1 LKTVKLTLQV
11 LQTSLHDR
19 QGFDCG
25 LPAVNLFLRE
35 QARRQM
41 EQRINRTWVMVSDAP
56 MQGELKPVMGYF
68 TLTQCT
74 IRREHMPSLAMQ
86 RQYPRYPLPVIK
98 LAWLGV
104 ALAHQRGPLR
114 LGETLLVDAL
124 LLARQIVRRSGL
136 GVAVTVNPLT
146 QASSTFFMHYGFER
160 MHQDA
165 DEMPT
170 LFLPMKT
177 IEAW

>member
-1 LKTVKLTLQV
+1 MKLTLQV

-41 EQRINRTWVMVSDAP
+41 EQRVNRTWVMVSDAP

-86 RQYPRYPLPVIK
+86 RQCPRYPLPVIK

-104 ALAHQRGPLR
+104 ALAHQRGRLR

-136 GVAVTVNPLT
+136 GVAVTANPLT
-146 QASSTFFMHYGFER
+146 QASSAFFMRYGFER
-160 MHQDA
+160 MQQDA

>member
-1 LKTVKLTLQV
+1 VKLTLQL

-25 LPAVNLFLRE
+25 LPAVNQFLSE

-56 MQGELKPVMGYF
+56 VEGALKPVMGYF

-74 IRREHMPSLAMQ
+74 IRREQMPSLAMQ
-86 RQYPRYPLPVIK
+86 RQFPRYPLPVIK

-104 ALAHQRGPLR
+104 ELEHQRGPLR
-114 LGETLLVDAL
+114 VGETLLVEAL

-136 GVAVTVNPLT
+136 GVAVIVNPLT
-146 QASSTFFMHYGFER
+146 QASSEFFARYGFVQLQ
-160 MHQDA
+160 HGS
-165 DEMPT
+165 DEMPI
-170 LFLPMKT
+170 LFLPTKT
-177 IEAW
+177 IEAL

>member
-1 LKTVKLTLQV
+1 MKTVKLTLQV
-11 LQTSLHDR
+11 VQTSLHDR

-25 LPAVNLFLRE
+25 LPAVNQFLCE

-68 TLTQCT
+68 TLTQCF
-74 IRREHMPSLAMQ
+74 IRREHMPSLAMHKQ
-86 RQYPRYPLPVIK
+86 FPRYPLPVIK

-104 ALAHQRGPLR
+104 ALAHQRGRLR
-114 LGETLLVDAL
+114 LGETLLVEAL
-124 LLARQIVRRSGL
+124 LLARQIVRLSGL

-146 QASSTFFMHYGFER
+146 QDSSAFFMRYGFER
-160 MHQDA
+160 MQQNT